1 MFGVKRVQEAPETVP
16 EPSPT
21 ITPEMIQTAF
31 EVLKSRGMIHYSSGG
46 AYVPTE
52 AGWKLLKEIKLL
64 REEFFARGNSHVEAT
79 NQRMLVITKNAD
91 IKKDVDAVIAVGS
104 EKACTELRYEF
115 RNALKEAKRV
125 KITIEAEGV
134 EDKIVAY
141 GSPALKLSNNEEI
154 MIRKDAFIDGRTLAI
169 LADKAANELKQE
181 LIEKLRNPN
190 TTVKITLEIK
200 P

>member
-1 MFGVKRVQEAPETVP
+1 M
-16 EPSPT
+16 
-21 ITPEMIQTAF
+21 
-31 EVLKSRGMIHYSSGG
+31 
-46 AYVPTE
+46 PTE